1 MIFVIMNQLVL
12 RLKNTTKDV
21 FDGGLGHHFMDIKTM
36 NLFHQENSV
45 KKIMTV
51 FSNGNNI
58 FPFSYLLLGRANL
71 PKSAGVV

>member
-1 MIFVIMNQLVL
+1 MIFVIMNQLAH
-12 RLKNTTKDV
+12 RLKDIIKDA
-21 FDGGLGHHFMDIKTM
+21 FDGGLGQHFVDIKTM
-36 NLFHQENSV
+36 DLFHQENNV

-71 PKSAGVV
+71 PNPQV